1 MRIHW
6 IFCGLPKWHILLI
19 RPFTHILMENI
30 AVFVMI
36 CSVEAKEWNY
46 DKSNLACIIASTS
59 IDIVIPNTQ
68 NMIFVC
74 TLMSCQ
80 MQQQASIMYRLL
92 FLFSISSISFECW
105 YIDSQT
111 LSFDS
116 LLWQKIILLHIIG
129 RYHKNNYV
137 VCSTLEIYFAS
148 FRILLAKSFET

>member
-1 MRIHW
+1 MNSSISFEPCEKILERSNQRCKQLHIFGFVVKHICEINSLRIYW
-6 IFCGLPKWHILLI
+6 IFCGLPKRHILLI

-36 CSVEAKEWNY
+36 CIVEAKEWNN

-80 MQQQASIMYRLL
+80 MQQHASIIYRLL

-111 LSFDS
+111 
-116 LLWQKIILLHIIG
+116 
-129 RYHKNNYV
+129 
-137 VCSTLEIYFAS
+137 
-148 FRILLAKSFET
+148 